1 LWKELPTK
9 QIFAAFLARK
19 VVRVTRMW
27 LVARAGLLLE
37 VVDETIA
44 IEIAW
49 ALRIDS
55 WDE

>member
-1 LWKELPTK
+1 
-9 QIFAAFLARK
+9 
-19 VVRVTRMW
+19 MW